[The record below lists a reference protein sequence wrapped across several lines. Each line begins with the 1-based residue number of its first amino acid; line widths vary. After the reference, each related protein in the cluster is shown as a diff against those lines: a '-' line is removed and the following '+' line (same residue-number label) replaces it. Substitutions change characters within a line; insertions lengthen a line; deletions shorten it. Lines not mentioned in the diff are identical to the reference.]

1 MKYCPVCDLRFD
13 EEIIKFCTKDGTP
26 LIEETTPSFTAM
38 PSESLDDDFGQ
49 ETVIRRR
56 EDIVPPTQQGDRIVI
71 PTEIPQM
78 EQQVRPRTQAYYPP
92 PPPES
97 NTTKTVILTI
107 VGTLA
112 AVGFGALL
120 FWMFQR
126 EPQVANNVNL
136 SAPNTNMNTNLN
148 SNIGFDSNFNFNTNA
163 NFNANANFNI
173 NTNLNANMRS
183 PSPTQTP
190 RPSPSPTMTPR
201 ETPAP
206 TTAPSP
212 RPTIDR
218 PPGAATPVSTPRV
231 GPRPPVMT
239 SNRPA
244 NNGN

>member
-38 PSESLDDDFGQ
+38 PSEALDEDFGQ

-78 EQQVRPRTQAYYPP
+78 DQQVRPRTQAYYPP
-92 PPPES
+92 PPPPA
-97 NTTKTVILTI
+97 NTTKTVVLTI
-107 VGTLA
+107 AGTLA
-112 AVGFGALL
+112 AVGLGALL
-120 FWMFQR
+120 FWLFQG

-136 SAPNTNMNTNLN
+136 NAPNTNMNTNLN

-163 NFNANANFNI
+163 NYNANYNI

-183 PSPTQTP
+183 PSPTQTQTP

-201 ETPAP
+201 ITPEA
-206 TTAPSP
+206 TSAPSP

-218 PPGAATPVSTPRV
+218 PPTPVGTPRA

>member
-38 PSESLDDDFGQ
+38 PSEALDEDFGQ

-78 EQQVRPRTQAYYPP
+78 DQQVRPRTQAYYPP
-92 PPPES
+92 PPPLA
-97 NTTKTVILTI
+97 NTTKTVVLTI
-107 VGTLA
+107 AGTLA
-112 AVGFGALL
+112 AVGLGALL
-120 FWMFQR
+120 FWLFQG
-126 EPQVANNVNL
+126 EPRVANNVNL
-136 SAPNTNMNTNLN
+136 NAPNTNMNTNLN

-163 NFNANANFNI
+163 NYNANYNI

-183 PSPTQTP
+183 PSPTQTQMP

-206 TTAPSP
+206 TNAPSP

-218 PPGAATPVSTPRV
+218 PPTPVGTPRA